1 MRAIKIFGFAD
12 AWAIS
17 RVQVSIPAR
26 MFMASLN
33 LPLFLFAV
41 VATITPGGATTLA
54 TASGARFGFMRS
66 IPLMLG
72 IAIGLAVL
80 GAFAALG
87 LAGILLAMPALQTA
101 VKALGSAYLLWLA
114 WRVARSG
121 PPNENSGPARPVT
134 LINGMLLLWLNPKSW
149 AMTVGAAASFAL
161 AADSPNR
168 LAILL
173 GAAFGVAACGSLV
186 LWCALGALLAR
197 LLRTPRHWCVVNLAM
212 GLLLAASVLSIWR

>member
-1 MRAIKIFGFAD
+1 MPSVYF
-12 AWAIS
+12 
-17 RVQVSIPAR
+17 
-26 MFMASLN
+26 
-33 LPLFLFAV
+33 PLLLFVA

-54 TASGARFGFMRS
+54 TASGARFGFTRS

-80 GAFAALG
+80 AAVASLG
-87 LAGILLAMPALQTA
+87 LGSMLLAVPALQTV

-121 PPNENSGPARPVT
+121 PPNAGEGPARPST
-134 LINGMLLLWLNPKSW
+134 LIEGILLLWLNPKSW

-161 AADSPNR
+161 LASSPNR
-168 LAILL
+168 LAMLL
-173 GAAFGVAACGSLV
+173 GGAFGVAACVSLA

-197 LLRTPRHWCVVNLAM
+197 MLRMPKHWRMLNLVM
-212 GLLLAASVLSIWR
+212 GALLAASVLSMWR